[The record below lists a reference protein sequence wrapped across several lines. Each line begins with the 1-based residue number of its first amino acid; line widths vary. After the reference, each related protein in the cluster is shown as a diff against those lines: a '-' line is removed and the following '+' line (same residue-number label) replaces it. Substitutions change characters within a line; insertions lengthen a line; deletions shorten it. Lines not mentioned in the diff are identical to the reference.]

1 MITKKLD
8 DKIKLTAKTVNVK
21 IGQEVKVILKLY
33 DKNKKVLA
41 QKAYEE
47 KVQKDTKV
55 EKNFTI
61 LGLAD
66 ELKIDSS
73 KVKCVSGWIDAD
85 DDGEIT
91 REYEKEVWIEVIEE
105 KITALY
111 FSYNQPSKPII
122 HEVKEGENLSL
133 IAQKYNT
140 TVEELVSINKL
151 VNANI
156 IYPEQTILIHNI
168 NQEEINSIKLN
179 NTFIP
184 LGTKVNVI
192 AQGTKGSK
200 AKIKILANNSNF
212 NFLKEEQ
219 EINEFDVT
227 FDENGQSITPIT
239 LRPKNIEDYKSLIN
253 KFMPKLGHDIK
264 REKLILKG
272 EIKKDNYQSSLEVDD
287 MNTIGLSHYQTYI
300 KSAYITNASTGKI
313 EAKLTAK
320 KQGNDIIFQDIEGQN
335 VASTTQNEIASAF
348 GNINN
353 GLGGLVEGMKYKK
366 GSFALTNSKG
376 IHIKY
381 YESGWKG
388 NGPVKT
394 YSMSKWANGL
404 SKGTFGISLVI
415 GAYQINSAQEKDVIE
430 LKKRGIKTSSYIDGF
445 GQQTEQQIGSTA
457 LGFAGGTVTSILIGI
472 IALPVSSIL
481 VVLGGSILIGGA
493 VGWIFSKVGEEG
505 IKFIQDSKGST
516 IINNYP
522 LKEEN

>member
-8 DKIKLTAKTVNVK
+8 DKIKLTAKTVNVQ
-21 IGQEVKVILKLY
+21 IGQEVKVILKLF

-41 QKAYEE
+41 QKEYEE
-47 KVQKDTKV
+47 KVQENTKV

-61 LGLAD
+61 LSLAD

-73 KVKCVSGWIDAD
+73 KVKYVSGWIDAD
-85 DDGEIT
+85 NDGEIT
-91 REYEKEVWIEVIEE
+91 REYEKEVWMEVIEE

-111 FSYNQPSKPII
+111 FSYNQPSKPTV

-140 TVEELVSINKL
+140 TVEELVSVNKL
-151 VNANI
+151 ANANI
-156 IYPEQTILIHNI
+156 IYPKQSILIHNI
-168 NQEEINSIKLN
+168 NQEEVNSIKLN

-192 AQGTKGSK
+192 AHGTKGSK

-219 EINEFDVT
+219 EISEFDVT

-239 LRPKNIEDYKSLIN
+239 LRPKNINDYKSLIN
-253 KFMPKLGHDIK
+253 KFMPKLGQDIK
-264 REKLILKG
+264 EEKLILKG

-335 VASTTQNEIASAF
+335 VASTPQDKVANAL

-353 GLGGLVEGMKYKK
+353 GLGGLVKGMEHKK

-376 IHIKY
+376 IHIKH
-381 YESGWKG
+381 YESGWSG
-388 NGPVKT
+388 NQYVKT

-404 SKGTFGISLVI
+404 SKGTFVISLVI
-415 GAYQINSAQEKDVIE
+415 GYIQIDSAIDKDMIE
-430 LKKRGIKTSSYIDGF
+430 LKKRGIKTSTFIDEF
-445 GQQTEQQIGSTA
+445 GQHTEQQIGSTA
-457 LGFAGGTVTSILIGI
+457 LGFTGGVILGLVSLPASSSMIVTVGTFILI
-472 IALPVSSIL
+472 STF
-481 VVLGGSILIGGA
+481 
-493 VGWIFSKVGEEG
+493 VGWTLSKIGEKSVELFQN
-505 IKFIQDSKGST
+505 IKGNT

>member
-21 IGQEVKVILKLY
+21 IGQEVKVILKVY
-33 DKNKKVLA
+33 DENKKVLK
-41 QKAYEE
+41 QKEYKE
-47 KVQKDTKV
+47 KVQENKKV
-55 EKNFTI
+55 VKKFTI
-61 LGLAD
+61 LSLAD
-66 ELKIDSS
+66 ELNIDSS
-73 KVKCVSGWIDAD
+73 KVKYISGWIDAD
-85 DDGEIT
+85 DDAEIT

-111 FSYNQPSKPII
+111 FSYNQPSKPIV
-122 HEVKEGENLSL
+122 HEVKEGENLFL

-151 VNANI
+151 ANANI
-156 IYPEQTILIHNI
+156 IYPKQSILIHNI
-168 NQEEINSIKLN
+168 NQEEVNSIKLN

-192 AQGTKGSK
+192 AHGTKGSK

-219 EINEFDVT
+219 EISEFDVT

-253 KFMPKLGHDIK
+253 KFMPKLGQDIK
-264 REKLILKG
+264 EEKLILKG

-287 MNTIGLSHYQTYI
+287 MNTIGLAHYQTYI
-300 KSAYITNASTGKI
+300 KSAYIINASTGKI

-320 KQGNDIIFQDIEGQN
+320 KQGNDIIFQDKEGQN
-335 VASTTQNEIASAF
+335 VASTSEDELASAL

-353 GLGGLVEGMKYKK
+353 GLGGLAVGMEHKK

-376 IHIKY
+376 IHIKH

-394 YSMSKWANGL
+394 YSMAKCASRINN
-404 SKGTFGISLVI
+404 GTFIVSIVI

-430 LKKRGIKTSSYIDGF
+430 LKKRGVKTSSYIDGF

-457 LGFAGGTVTSILIGI
+457 LGFAGGTITSILIGI

-493 VGWIFSKVGEEG
+493 VGWMFSKVGEEG

>member
-8 DKIKLTAKTVNVK
+8 DKIKLTAKTVNVQ

-33 DKNKKVLA
+33 DENKKVLK
-41 QKAYEE
+41 QKEYKE
-47 KVQKDTKV
+47 KVQENKKV
-55 EKNFTI
+55 EKRFTI
-61 LGLAD
+61 LSLAN
-66 ELKIDSS
+66 ELNIDSS
-73 KVKCVSGWIDAD
+73 KVKYVSGWIDAD
-85 DDGEIT
+85 NDGEIT

-111 FSYNQPSKPII
+111 FSYNQPSKPTV

-151 VNANI
+151 ANANI

-168 NQEEINSIKLN
+168 NQEEVNSIKLN

-184 LGTKVNVI
+184 LGTKVNVV
-192 AQGTKGSK
+192 AHGTKGSK

-219 EINEFDVT
+219 EISEFDVT

-239 LRPKNIEDYKSLIN
+239 LGPKNIEDYKSLIN
-253 KFMPKLGHDIK
+253 KFMPKLGQDIK
-264 REKLILKG
+264 EEKLILKG

-287 MNTIGLSHYQTYI
+287 MNTIGLAHYQTYI

-335 VASTTQNEIASAF
+335 VASTPQDKIASAF
-348 GNINN
+348 GDINN
-353 GLGGLVEGMKYKK
+353 GLGGLAEGMEHKK
-366 GSFALTNSKG
+366 GSFTLTNSKG
-376 IHIKY
+376 IHIKH
-381 YESGWKG
+381 YESGWSG
-388 NGPVKT
+388 NPYVKT
-394 YSMSKWANGL
+394 FSMSKWADGL
-404 SKGTFGISLVI
+404 SKGTFIISLVI
-415 GAYQINSAQEKDVIE
+415 GYIQIDSAIDKDIME
-430 LKKRGIKTSSYIDGF
+430 LKKRGIKTSNFIDEF

-457 LGFAGGTVTSILIGI
+457 LGFAGGVITSILIGI

-481 VVLGGSILIGGA
+481 VVLGGSILIGGS

>member
-8 DKIKLTAKTVNVK
+8 DKIKLTARTVNVQ

-33 DKNKKVLA
+33 DENKKILKQKEYKEKVQENKKV
-41 QKAYEE
+41 E
-47 KVQKDTKV
+47 KR
-55 EKNFTI
+55 FTI
-61 LGLAD
+61 LSLAN
-66 ELKIDSS
+66 ELNIDSS
-73 KVKCVSGWIDAD
+73 KVKYVSGWIDAD
-85 DDGEIT
+85 NDGEIT

-111 FSYNQPSKPII
+111 FSYNQPSKPTV

-151 VNANI
+151 ANANI

-168 NQEEINSIKLN
+168 NQEEVNSIKLN

-184 LGTKVNVI
+184 LGTKVNVV
-192 AQGTKGSK
+192 AHGTKGSK

-219 EINEFDVT
+219 EISEFDVT

-239 LRPKNIEDYKSLIN
+239 LGPKNIEDYKSLIN
-253 KFMPKLGHDIK
+253 KFMPKLGQDIK
-264 REKLILKG
+264 EEKLILKG

-287 MNTIGLSHYQTYI
+287 MNTIGLAHYQTYI

-320 KQGNDIIFQDIEGQN
+320 KQGNDIIFQDKEGQN
-335 VASTTQNEIASAF
+335 VASTPQDKIASAF

-353 GLGGLVEGMKYKK
+353 GLGGLAAGMEHKK

-376 IHIKY
+376 IHIKH
-381 YESGWKG
+381 YESGWGG
-388 NGPVKT
+388 NQYVKT

-415 GAYQINSAQEKDVIE
+415 GAYQITSAQEKDVIE
-430 LKKRGIKTSSYIDGF
+430 LKRRGIKTSSYIDGF
-445 GQQTEQQIGSTA
+445 GQQTEQQIGSTLTGFTGGSLTSGLIY
-457 LGFAGGTVTSILIGI
+457 LGIL
-472 IALPVSSIL
+472 ALPAEVPIL
-481 VVLGGSILIGGA
+481 AIFGASILIGGA

-505 IKFIQDSKGST
+505 IKLIQDSKGST
-516 IINNYP
+516 IINDYS
-522 LKEEN
+522 LH